1 MSTSTICACSAP
13 LRFLSRC
20 GAWLVPLLGVIVFAS
35 GVQAQPSRHDQCLKA
50 RDYAGCMAYPSG
62 KPAAAAP
69 LLTGMN
75 RADLPILQAELTRY
89 QQAVLQRS
97 RPNRF
102 VGTIYDCGVL
112 KRALQQYNAAVP
124 AAYQLSYSGG
134 YESAVFGEVETC
146 QPQTPQI
153 RQLMDQLRTLP

>member
-1 MSTSTICACSAP
+1 MPTSIICACFAQV
-13 LRFLSRC
+13 RFLSSC
-20 GAWLVPLLGVIVFAS
+20 GASFVLLLGAILLAS
-35 GVQAQPSRHDQCLKA
+35 VVQAQPSRHDQCLKA
-50 RDYAGCMAYPSG
+50 RDYAGCMAYPSV

-69 LLTGMN
+69 LPTGMN

>member
-1 MSTSTICACSAP
+1 
-13 LRFLSRC
+13 
-20 GAWLVPLLGVIVFAS
+20 
-35 GVQAQPSRHDQCLKA
+35 
-50 RDYAGCMAYPSG
+50 
-62 KPAAAAP
+62 
-69 LLTGMN
+69 MN
-75 RADLPILQAELTRY
+75 RVDLPILQAELTRY